1 MPSANGK
8 IVTWCYLFV
17 HHTKVERVNEKLKE
31 RFNTFIHKSIVYKQV
46 KNHVKKEER
55 PTISGLLFVQGDN
68 CDIQRMLHEIDPA
81 LYLMNDCSTHRT
93 AVIPDRVMQAF
104 IQVSQMDENRIRFM
118 PHALSYYST
127 GHPLVRVTSG
137 VLSGFEGYI
146 VRISRDKCLVT
157 SVGDI
162 TVAISGIHKETF
174 ENIETYAQLR
184 RKEQNMSVS
193 SSANASDCWR
203 ENIKQ
208 YFFQPENQ
216 LDVIVMANGLHRWIA
231 EAYRWM
237 NAGNYMDAMDVACL
251 ILKTIGLYFHSDY
264 ANSQL
269 GRLKDIW
276 SVCQEANRILAALT
290 ENLEVPADVKQRIV
304 SERQDLSVCYPFLFL
319 KNE

>member
-46 KNHVKKEER
+46 KNRVKKEER

-104 IQVSQMDENRIRFM
+104 IRVSQMDENRIRFM

-162 TVAISGIHKETF
+162 TVAIGGIHKETF
-174 ENIETYAQLR
+174 ENIETYLRLR
-184 RKEQNMSVS
+184 REEQKLGGFSADGEVLSWQKELES
-193 SSANASDCWR
+193 C
-203 ENIKQ
+203 
-208 YFFQPENQ
+208 FFHPENQ
-216 LDVIVMANGLHRWIA
+216 LDVVAIAGRLHQWIA
-231 EAYRWM
+231 ETHNWM
-237 NAGNYMDAMDVACL
+237 QEKRYADIAEIACL
-251 ILKTIGLYFHSDY
+251 LLEKTGACLLSIDAGLHVGGS
-264 ANSQL
+264 
-269 GRLKDIW
+269 KD
-276 SVCQEANRILAALT
+276 L
-290 ENLEVPADVKQRIV
+290 
-304 SERQDLSVCYPFLFL
+304 LSVCRDAEQMLSVLAADAGVSAELKQYIFSQKQSLAVRYPFLSL
-319 KNE
+319 QV